1 MVDGLERT
9 PWARP
14 DHAPPS
20 THPGAFTLRGETF
33 GVRMA
38 DDAPA
43 AVVFAAVVERT
54 EARLYEFARWRPGH
68 GEDGVWTLELA

>member
-1 MVDGLERT
+1 MVDGSERT
-9 PWARP
+9 PRARP
-14 DHAPPS
+14 YHAPPS

-38 DDAPA
+38 DDIPA

-54 EARLYEFARWRPGH
+54 EARLYEFARRRPGH
-68 GEDGVWTLELA
+68 SEDAAWELELA